1 LGLVVSDRGKKFYNI
16 DTRMKLFLDDENAVH
31 KLVASQY
38 KIAPDKLMRTG
49 NYSGQCKYPNNL

>member
-1 LGLVVSDRGKKFYNI
+1 
-16 DTRMKLFLDDENAVH
+16 MKIFLDDGNAVH

-49 NYSGQCKYPNNL
+49 SYGKLTVQLHVMAEVFMSLKQI